1 MPGSLKRK
9 AARSLESPKPV
20 KTKKKVVE
28 IPEYHLAVSRRDED
42 GEIVWPARSA
52 QIEKARDIIREW

>member
-1 MPGSLKRK
+1 MQGSLKRK
-9 AARSLESPKPV
+9 AEKPLESPKPV
-20 KTKKKVVE
+20 KAKEKVVE
-28 IPEYHLAVSRRDED
+28 IPEYHLGVSRRDEG